1 MPKKNKVTVTTGEQV
16 EPENVVMGVDGYESK
31 GPELC
36 GHISKHHYNSKGRL
50 EDISCDFVKGHTG
63 DHHAK
68 YMKKVDAPETDVRG
82 IVIEHHYHEEE
93 ADAYWGDAAGVPAN
107 EIKEGK
113 TLQLTNFQKDIL
125 ADIMNSDNSL
135 SVEDALAKAKA
146 SPKWM
151 AADA

>member
-1 MPKKNKVTVTTGEQV
+1 MPKKNKVTVVTGEQV
-16 EPENVVMGVDGYESK
+16 EPEEVVMGAAGYESK
-31 GPELC
+31 LVC
-36 GHISKHHYNSKGRL
+36 GHINKQHYSSKGRL
-50 EDISCDFVKGHTG
+50 EDVSCDRVKGHSG

-82 IVIEHHYHEEE
+82 IVIEHHYHDEE
-93 ADAYWGDAAGVPAN
+93 ADTYWGDAAGVPAN

-113 TLQLTNFQKDIL
+113 ILRLSNFQKDIL
-125 ADIMNSDNSL
+125 ADIMNHDNSL
-135 SVEDALAKAKA
+135 TVEEALKQAQT